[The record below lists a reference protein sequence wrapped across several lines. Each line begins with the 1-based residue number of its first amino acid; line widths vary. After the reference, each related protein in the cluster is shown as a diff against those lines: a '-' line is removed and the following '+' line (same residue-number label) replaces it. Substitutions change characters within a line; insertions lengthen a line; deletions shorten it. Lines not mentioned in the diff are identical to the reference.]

1 MFVEEDAALPERR
14 TFFGIDE
21 RVVEKEA
28 RQYRT
33 ERQHAE
39 RDQHRDRAF
48 VRAIARRAFM
58 RVGCVCEMD
67 IVARML
73 IGRMIVM
80 IAVHGMLD
88 MLARGPA
95 RPTEEGQADERS
107 EEGREGEEWCS
118 TCRFRG

>member
-48 VRAIARRAFM
+48 GRAIARRAFM
-58 RVGCVCEMD
+58 RVGCVCEMAT
-67 IVARML
+67 VARIL
-73 IGRMIVM
+73 TVRLVALLAG
-80 IAVHGMLD
+80 HGMQAWR
-88 MLARGPA
+88 ARGTA
-95 RPTEEGQADERS
+95 RLDRTRVG
-107 EEGREGEEWCS
+107 
-118 TCRFRG
+118 